1 MGFHKRWITDEAILA
16 SYRNEGIESVWRMFT
31 SGADALILHGELA
44 GRCSEAIWES
54 GREGLEKVLA
64 SLDK

>member
-1 MGFHKRWITDEAILA
+1 MGFHKRWITDESILA

-44 GRCSEAIWES
+44 SQCNEAIWEA
-54 GREGLEKVLA
+54 GRDGLEKVLSA
-64 SLDK
+64 LDK

>member
-16 SYRNEGIESVWRMFT
+16 SYRSEGIDAVWRMFT
-31 SGADALILHGELA
+31 SRVDALVLHGELA
-44 GRCSEAIWES
+44 GRCSDAIRHS
-54 GREGLEKVLA
+54 GRDGLEKELA